1 MANNNQNKRQTKHKA
16 SLWSKLFHGRVVSS
30 DFFARNWL
38 VIALVV
44 IFVMAYIS
52 SNYTNKIKREQV
64 ASYKA
69 QSEVMKTERNRARSK
84 YMGKVRESAMQHL
97 VDSLHLGLQVQDD
110 PAFEVKGHTKRTS
123 E

>member
-1 MANNNQNKRQTKHKA
+1 MAKNNQNKRQTKHKA

-84 YMGKVRESAMQHL
+84 YMGNCIL
-97 VDSLHLGLQVQDD
+97 VLRIKPLFYIGIVNDHAASC
-110 PAFEVKGHTKRTS
+110 
-123 E
+123 

>member
-1 MANNNQNKRQTKHKA
+1 MAKKTQNKKQAKRKA
-16 SLWSKLFHGRVVSS
+16 SFWSSLFHGRLVSS

-38 VIALVV
+38 VIAVVV

-69 QSEVMKTERNRARSK
+69 QTEVMKTERNRARSK

-110 PAFEVKGHTKRTS
+110 PAFEVKEHTMKPS